1 MTGPKLAEH
10 ISSTLR
16 LWQGIQDLKTPSS
29 SPDGSLVGSSGQPSI
44 VLNGNDLT
52 ISHLVACARYS
63 ATASISNSPE
73 LADRLQRSI
82 DALTTYLAKDSVV
95 YGVNTGFGGSA
106 DVRTNELHDLQ
117 IGLLQHT
124 QSAIITSWDKDPQA
138 NSEREPGSVMPPE
151 WVRGAMLARA
161 NQNLRGQSAVRMEV
175 LEGLIKMLE
184 KGLVPMVPL
193 RGTISASG
201 DLMPM
206 SYIAGAL
213 TGNPDVFVQM
223 GKGRDMKV
231 VPAPEALKASGL
243 SPTGLGPKEGLGLIN
258 GTAPSVSLGSL
269 VLYDAQQ
276 LAYLAQLCTAFA
288 AEGMG
293 GNAEWASAFIHAI
306 RPHPGQIEAAS
317 NIRRALH
324 GSNFVFGLES
334 RVRSGEGLWQ
344 DRYSTR
350 TAPQWIGP
358 YLEDLL
364 LAQRQL
370 ETELNSTSDN
380 PLVDAN
386 ETPGCPPPTGEV
398 YSGGNFQAVAITSAM
413 DKTRLALQM
422 IGRMLFSQVSEMIH
436 LSTNNGLEANLNA
449 SDKENFTMKG
459 IDVNMAAY
467 MSELAALA
475 HPVSAH
481 VMSAEMHNQGIN
493 SLALISARRTGE
505 AVDLVRRM
513 AACHLYVSC
522 QAVDL
527 RAVQKFF
534 LKKIKAKIGECEGPF
549 GGLGLD
555 KGQLEALVE
564 KIWPVVEST
573 WCLWNAGSWQDR
585 IKPTV
590 EATMAPLTDFLTSTK
605 PDISLSQLSTVK
617 ARFNEAV
624 STTAKAT
631 FYPNLATT
639 PAHTA
644 VQLGE
649 GTSPL
654 YTHIRNAL
662 HVPLHCGLDDDPLYN
677 ASNGL
682 PTENKKTIGSWVGIV
697 YEGLRGS
704 LMDVVMQTAEGTA
717 MVIREEGDWEGL
729 NNGVGSVKVNGNGVH
744 SNGVVNGAH

>member
-10 ISSTLR
+10 TSSVLR
-16 LWQGIQDLKTPSS
+16 LWKGIQDLKRTSNGFS
-29 SPDGSLVGSSGQPSI
+29 EGSPATI

-52 ISHLVACARYS
+52 ISHLVACARHA
-63 ATASISNSPE
+63 ATASISTSPD
-73 LADRLQRSI
+73 LATRLQRSV
-82 DALTTYLAKDSVV
+82 DALSTYLDKDRVV

-106 DVRTNELHDLQ
+106 DVRTNELLDLQ

-124 QSAIITSWDKDPQA
+124 QSAIVTSWDKDPA
-138 NSEREPGSVMPPE
+138 SNSEREPGSVMPPE

-161 NQNLRGQSAVRMEV
+161 NQNLRGHSAVRLEV
-175 LEGLIKMLE
+175 LENLVNMLE

-213 TGNPDVFVQM
+213 TGNPDVFVQV
-223 GKGRDMKV
+223 GKGRDMRV
-231 VPAPEALKASGL
+231 IPASEALRESGL

-276 LAYLAQLCTAFA
+276 LAYLSQLCTAFA

-293 GNAEWASAFIHAI
+293 GNVEWASAFIHAI

-324 GSNFVFGLES
+324 GSNFVVGLES
-334 RVRSGEGLWQ
+334 RVRTGEGLWQ

-370 ETELNSTSDN
+370 EIELNSTSDN

-436 LSTNNGLEANLNA
+436 PSTNNGLEANLNA

-467 MSELAALA
+467 QSELAALA

-493 SLALISARRTGE
+493 SLALISARRTAE

-513 AACHLYVSC
+513 AACHLYVSS

-527 RAVQKFF
+527 RNVQREF
-534 LKKIKAKIGECEGPF
+534 LKRLHVDLGRSDGVF
-549 GGLGLD
+549 GGLELSETQID
-555 KGQLEALVE
+555 ELRSRC
-564 KIWPVVEST
+564 WHVVEST
-573 WCLWNAGSWQDR
+573 WCHWNAGSWKDR
-585 IKPTV
+585 IDPTV
-590 EATMAPLTDFLTSTK
+590 EAIMAPITSWLTEKK
-605 PDISLSQLSTVK
+605 PDLRLPELTAIKTRFHDALSRQAS
-617 ARFNEAV
+617 E
-624 STTAKAT
+624 T
-631 FYPNLATT
+631 FYPNLATST
-639 PAHTA
+639 ASTA
-644 VQLGE
+644 VQLGD
-649 GTSPL
+649 GTAPL
-654 YTHIRNAL
+654 YTHIRKAL
-662 HVPLHCGLDDDPLYN
+662 HIPLHCGLDDDPLYN
-677 ASNGL
+677 ARHGL
-682 PTENKKTIGSWVGIV
+682 PTEDKKTIGSWVGKV
-697 YEGLRGS
+697 YEGLRGD
-704 LMDVVMQTAEGTA
+704 LMDVVMKTAEGSA
-717 MVIREEGDWEGL
+717 KVPRSEGEWEGVFGGKT
-729 NNGVGSVKVNGNGVH
+729 NGVNGRK
-744 SNGVVNGAH
+744 